1 MRATD
6 MTESTAPA
14 ASPAITPKFSTDA
27 EALAHYMQRFA
38 PAAPPP
44 PPARSTATNVL
55 LPTTP
60 TVGTPTPP
68 PTEVAASVKPE
79 APPAEQCPHGRDVDD
94 DCSECNPTLPD
105 IEADDEN
112 FSDKDAELSGL
123 IAEAEREIEHA
134 ELHLQSLEG
143 TKDYSKIHEA
153 RKRELAAREYLAHL
167 KSPDQQWSGRIGSDL
182 LKFTRDRDKAPKTDY
197 ETFIDRTEA
206 GNANLLVALA
216 GGALLYVHEIR
227 QWLRWDGRRWRV
239 DTHEAF
245 VTGHALRVAAYYYG
259 KAVRINNGVYDKD
272 ADGQVVIAKDLFSW
286 AVKCRSRSGIANM
299 IELARRQV
307 GVSIS
312 VTELDRKPHLL
323 GVENGVVDL
332 RTGQLR
338 RNEARED
345 YVTKRSTIAYNPR
358 AGAPRWSQLIDEATG
373 ESLPVEHDAAGNIK
387 PDSIGQYS
395 PRPRLAHYL
404 QKLLGYCIT
413 GEVREQKMFLS
424 IGEGSNGKGLIFDAV
439 KEILGSYAVTIPSG
453 ALMSAKFEADA
464 ERPTALSAMLAGAR
478 FVVASE
484 SKEGQTLN
492 AAMIKA
498 HTGDRQMTA
507 RKLRENPFTF
517 DITHK
522 LNLLTN
528 VRPALDHL
536 DAAIKGRLHLVPFD
550 RRWNRPGE
558 TDRDPALPDGDAGLA
573 ATLKAEYEGILS
585 WLVLGAVLYYKE
597 GLAPPEEVVT
607 KTREYV
613 AAQDHLGRWLAT
625 MRRCPAKS
633 GTRAADLFSA
643 FTQWCCAEGCPVEPA
658 NQTAFSRSL
667 RTRGIESHV
676 LTAGT
681 FWGLAQPA
689 PRFA

>member
-1 MRATD
+1 V
-6 MTESTAPA
+6 S
-14 ASPAITPKFSTDA
+14 ASPPKFSTDE
-27 EALAHYMQRFA
+27 EALAAYMQRFA
-38 PAAPPP
+38 QAAPPP
-44 PPARSTATNVL
+44 PPALISTANVI
-55 LPTTP
+55 
-60 TVGTPTPP
+60 PTPAGQL
-68 PTEVAASVKPE
+68 TNIG
-79 APPAEQCPHGRDVDD
+79 QCAHGREIDG
-94 DCSECNPTLPD
+94 DCPDCNPKLPD
-105 IEADDEN
+105 VEKEDEGYN
-112 FSDKDAELSGL
+112 DKDAELAGL
-123 IAEAEREIEHA
+123 IAEAEREHEHSL
-134 ELHLQSLEG
+134 LHLQSVEG
-143 TKDYSKIHEA
+143 SKDFSIVHDA
-153 RKRELAAREYLAHL
+153 RKRELAARENLEYL
-167 KSPDQQWSGRIGSDL
+167 KSPDLNWAGRIGSDL
-182 LKFTRDRDKAPKTDY
+182 LGFIRERDKAPKTDY
-197 ETFIDRTEA
+197 ETLIDRTEA
-206 GNANLLVALA
+206 GNANLLIALA
-216 GGALLYVHEIR
+216 GGALLYVHEIK

-259 KAVRINNGVYDKD
+259 KAVRINNGIYDKD
-272 ADGQVVIAKDLFSW
+272 ADGQVVLAKDLFSW
-286 AVKCRSRSGIANM
+286 AAKCRSRSAIANM
-299 IELARRQV
+299 IELARRQS

-358 AGAPRWSQLIDEATG
+358 AAAPRWSQLIDEATG
-373 ESLPVEHDAAGNIK
+373 EALPVDYDAAGNIK
-387 PDSIGQYS
+387 PDSIGRYS

-424 IGEGSNGKGLIFDAV
+424 IGDGSNGKGLIFDAV

-453 ALMSAKFEADA
+453 ALMSTKYEADA

-573 ATLKAEYEGILS
+573 ATLKAEYAGILS

-625 MRRCPAKS
+625 MRRCSPTR
-633 GTRAADLFSA
+633 GTGTKAADLFGA
-643 FTQWCCAEGCPVEPA
+643 FTQWCIAEGCPVEPS
-658 NQTAFSRSL
+658 NQNAFGRSL

-676 LTAGT
+676 LREGT
-681 FWGLAQPA
+681 VWGLNVPPPNFASQA
-689 PRFA
+689 PG